1 MPVIVG
7 AGSSAFEASGSSIK
21 IPTAT
26 ANLSGINTAVGTAY
40 YNTSNDE
47 LRVYS
52 GATDGWKVA
61 SEPPPPA
68 LGSQGNPAASAEALR
83 SAGTTTDGLY
93 YISTPD
99 GGTQQVYCMFT
110 SGSSQG
116 GDYGWMLVGRFAADA
131 KNNVRSAITSVRG
144 MVDIT
149 QSSGSSA
156 WSADFGTY
164 VTSEVR
170 VIGCSNTTD
179 WMTNRTTD
187 WIYQVPSNQ
196 NLIRFLTNQSN
207 YTSTSKTAYGTV
219 SSGPKQGQTC
229 AGARDGRGRWTN
241 SNYVHHRM
249 SDPAGSLENYCRPG
263 YFSAPGTDMWYYHG
277 MNDAKWSVAA
287 GTVAYSGQDTD
298 SSALVGWDDGNGP
311 AWYDANTGTVAQ
323 NATRVD
329 NNWSSSLFIFIR

>member
-21 IPTAT
+21 FPTAT

-47 LRVYS
+47 LRVYT

-61 SEPPPPA
+61 SEPPPPG
-68 LGSQGNPAASAEALR
+68 LGEAASNPASSAQAIR
-83 SAGTTTDGLY
+83 DAGTTTNGLY
-93 YISTPD
+93 YINTPD

-110 SGSSQG
+110 SGTSQG
-116 GDYGWMLVGRFAADA
+116 GDYGWMLVGRFSADA
-131 KNNVRSAITSVRG
+131 KNNVRSALASHSA
-144 MVDIT
+144 MVDVT
-149 QSSGSSA
+149 QSGSSM

-164 VTSEVR
+164 TTTEVR
-170 VIGCSNTTD
+170 VIGCSNTSD
-179 WMTNRTTD
+179 WMTNRSTD

-196 NLIRFLTNQSN
+196 NLIRFLTNQTD

-219 SSGPKQGQTC
+219 TSGPKQGMTC

-241 SNYVHHRM
+241 SSYVHHRI
-249 SDPAGSLENYCRPG
+249 SDVAGSLENYCRPG
-263 YFSAPGTDMWYYHG
+263 HFSAAGSDMWHYNG
-277 MNDAKWSVAA
+277 MGDAKWNVGAT
-287 GTVAYSGQDTD
+287 GNDSGQDIT
-298 SSALVGWDDGNGP
+298 SSALVGWDDNNGP
-311 AWYDANTGTVAQ
+311 AWFDANTGNVAQ

-329 NNWSSSLFIFIR
+329 NGWNHALFIFIR

>member
-40 YNTSNDE
+40 YNTTNDE
-47 LRVYS
+47 LRIYT
-52 GATDGWKVA
+52 GATDGWVNAA
-61 SEPPPPA
+61 SESA
-68 LGSQGNPAASAEALR
+68 LGTQENPAASAEALR
-83 SAGTTTDGLY
+83 AVGTTTDGVY

-116 GDYGWMLVGRFAADA
+116 GDYGWMLVGRFSADA
-131 KNNVRSAITSVRG
+131 KNNVRSTLASQRSMIDVTQAGTS
-144 MVDIT
+144 M
-149 QSSGSSA
+149 

-164 VTSEVR
+164 TTSEVR
-170 VIGCSNTTD
+170 VIGCSGSVD
-179 WMTNRTTD
+179 WMANRSTD

-196 NLIRFLTNQSN
+196 NLIRFLTNQTN
-207 YTSTSKTAYGTV
+207 YTSTSPVNFGSV
-219 SSGPKQGQTC
+219 SGPKRGMTC

-241 SNYVHHRM
+241 TNYVHHRI
-249 SDPAGSLENYCRPG
+249 SDEATSLSTYCRPG
-263 YFSAPGTDMWYYHG
+263 YFSAPGSTMWSYHG
-277 MNDAKWSVAA
+277 ANDAKWSVAA
-287 GTVAYSGQDTD
+287 SGTESGQDIS

-311 AWYDANTGTVAQ
+311 AWYDANTSTVAQ
-323 NATRVD
+323 NSSRVD
-329 NNWSSSLFIFIR
+329 NGWNHALFIFIR

>member
-21 IPTAT
+21 FPTAT

-40 YNTSNDE
+40 FNISNDE
-47 LRVYS
+47 LRVYT
-52 GATDGWKVA
+52 GATDGWKSV

-68 LGSQGNPAASAEALR
+68 LGSQQNPATSAEALR

-116 GDYGWMLVGRFAADA
+116 GDYGWMLVGRFSADA
-131 KNNVRSAITSVRG
+131 KNNVRSVLASERSMIDVTQAGTSR
-144 MVDIT
+144 
-149 QSSGSSA
+149 

-164 VTSEVR
+164 TTTEVR
-170 VIGCSNTTD
+170 VIGCSNTAD
-179 WMTNRTTD
+179 WMTNRSTD

-196 NLIRFLTNQSN
+196 NLIRFLTNQTN
-207 YTSTSKTAYGTV
+207 YTSTSKVAYGTV
-219 SSGPKQGQTC
+219 TSGPKQGMTC
-229 AGARDGRGRWTN
+229 DGARDGRGRWTN
-241 SNYVHHRM
+241 SGYIHHRI
-249 SDPAGSLENYCRPG
+249 SDAAGSMENHCRPG
-263 YFSAPGTDMWYYHG
+263 HFSAPGSDMWYYNG
-277 MNDAKWSVAA
+277 MGDAKWNVSATSVD
-287 GTVAYSGQDTD
+287 SGQDIS
-298 SSALVGWDDGNGP
+298 SSALVGWDDNNGP
-311 AWYDANTGTVAQ
+311 AWYDANTGSVAQ

-329 NNWSSSLFIFIR
+329 NGWNHALFIFIR